1 MSKALSGNDARM
13 SFWEHLDIL
22 RATLIWI
29 VVVWCLFSVVVF
41 TLLLV
46 SLPIWLLYET
56 SIFLARYVEKG
67 RLDETSDLGLTK

>member
-1 MSKALSGNDARM
+1 MSKSLTGNDACM

-22 RATLIWI
+22 RATLIRI

-46 SLPIWLLYET
+46 SMPIWLLYET

-67 RLDETSDLGLTK
+67 ALDETSDFGLTK